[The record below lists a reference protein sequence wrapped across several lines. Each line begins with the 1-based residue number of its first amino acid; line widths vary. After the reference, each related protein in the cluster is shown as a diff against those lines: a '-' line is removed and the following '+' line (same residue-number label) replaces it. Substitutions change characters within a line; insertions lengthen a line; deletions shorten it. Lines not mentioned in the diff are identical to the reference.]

1 MQRDPDAVS
10 SNPSDNPEFS
20 TIVASRLS
28 RRSILCGG
36 IGAAAVGFLG
46 GTGVAKAA
54 PGSATPATPTVAG
67 PIAAGPLV
75 ADRGGR

>member
-1 MQRDPDAVS
+1 MS

-54 PGSATPATPTVAG
+54 PGSATP
-67 PIAAGPLV
+67 
-75 ADRGGR
+75 